1 MSLLAVG
8 WIYWID
14 PRRTDGYSRIVDW
27 MDDGDGVSS
36 TGEGLEQTNVTLLC
50 FILFYTSAADQ
61 SQVTARVAVYSYNQ
75 QPHSSAAVTTLTRGV
90 CLPCCQLLYYHYYYY
105 FPRSPSSRR
114 PLRICVY
121 AHALIETVGGMYIIA
136 KKSNQRSCGNST
148 ARGGGRL
155 IRS

>member
-61 SQVTARVAVYSYNQ
+61 SQVTARVAVYSYQ
-75 QPHSSAAVTTLTRGV
+75 QPHSSAAAAAVTTLTCGV
-90 CLPCCQLLYYHYYYY
+90 WLPCCQLLYYHYYYY
-105 FPRSPSSRR
+105 YFPGLHRHDD
-114 PLRICVY
+114 LCVFAY
-121 AHALIETVGGMYIIA
+121 MHTH
-136 KKSNQRSCGNST
+136 
-148 ARGGGRL
+148 
-155 IRS
+155 

>member
-8 WIYWID
+8 WIHWID

-75 QPHSSAAVTTLTRGV
+75 QPHSSAAVTTLTCGV
-90 CLPCCQLLYYHYYYY
+90 CLPCCQLHTILPLLLL
-105 FPRSPSSRR
+105 FPPGLHRHDD
-114 PLRICVY
+114 LCVFAY
-121 AHALIETVGGMYIIA
+121 MHTH
-136 KKSNQRSCGNST
+136 
-148 ARGGGRL
+148 
-155 IRS
+155 